1 MFANADDRL
10 KAKETS
16 RFQALV
22 HVDPSQPGFSRR
34 ALKRGFAYLDCDGKR
49 IRDPAIVARLDA
61 IALPPA
67 YDDAWYAPDPNAHIL
82 ATGTDA
88 AGRRQYRYHPSFS
101 AHRDARKFASCAAFG
116 LALPAIRSQ
125 VERELRGRKLTQSR
139 AVASII
145 RLLDTG
151 RVRVGNDCYAQKNG
165 SFGATTL
172 RRRHV
177 RLKQDALHL
186 RFKAKSGKTCE
197 MTVSDRG
204 LLRFVK
210 QVLDLPGQTLFQF
223 EGEDGEYHAMTSSHV
238 NDYIHA
244 IAGAQFTAKDFRTW
258 RANVLAFAWL
268 REDHG
273 SPRTLK
279 AMLAHVSAHLCNT
292 PAVARKAYIHPRLVE
307 QARTDPL
314 GLLGC
319 PLPRRAKW
327 LSREERGLIAY
338 LSAE

>member
-49 IRDPAIVARLDA
+49 IRDPEIVARLDA

-67 YDDAWYAPDPNAHIL
+67 YDDAWYAPDPSAHIL
-82 ATGTDA
+82 ATGIDA
-88 AGRRQYRYHPSFS
+88 AGRRQYRYHPRFS
-101 AHRDARKFASCAAFG
+101 AHRDERKFANCASFG
-116 LALPAIRSQ
+116 LALPAIRSE

-139 AVASII
+139 ALASII

-151 RVRVGNDCYAQKNG
+151 RVRVGNDCYARKNG

-186 RFKAKSGKTCE
+186 RFKAKSGKICE

-244 IAGAQFTAKDFRTW
+244 IAGEQFTAKDFRTW

-273 SPRTLK
+273 SARTLK
-279 AMLAHVSAHLCNT
+279 AMLSHVSAHLCNT
-292 PAVARKAYIHPRLVE
+292 PAVARKAYIHPRFVE

-314 GLLGC
+314 GLLGY

-327 LSREERGLIAY
+327 LSRDERALIAY